1 MNQVNVEQIIE
12 AAGGVSAVSERL
24 AISYEAVR
32 KWVVKN
38 RIPAERVMV
47 ISIMTNEQ
55 YSPESIRPDVFLKS
69 FLLGTA

>member
-1 MNQVNVEQIIE
+1 MNQVNVEQVIK

-32 KWVVKN
+32 KWVVNN
-38 RIPAERVMV
+38 RIPAERVMA

-55 YSPESIRPDVFLKS
+55 YSPENIRPDVFLKN
-69 FLLGTA
+69 FLLSAV